1 MIDLVIG
8 SDHRGYELKEV
19 VTKHLIPI
27 DKDIE
32 KDISTFMDCGCYDPD
47 KSVDYPDVVKS
58 LAQEIDGTFN
68 MGILI
73 CGSGLG
79 VCIAANR
86 YKNIRAVTVR
96 SVKEAQMARLHNNA
110 NVLCLGADFTNKPTA
125 LRIVDAFLTTEF
137 EGGRHQKRL
146 DKIDV

>member
-1 MIDLVIG
+1 LIDLVIG
-8 SDHRGYELKEV
+8 SDHRGYNLKESIS
-19 VTKHLIPI
+19 KHLIPI

-32 KDISTFMDCGCYDPD
+32 KDITTFLDCGCYDPN
-47 KSVDYPDVVKS
+47 KSVDYPNVVKS
-58 LAQEIDGTFN
+58 LATELNSTFN

-96 SVKEAQMARLHNNA
+96 SVTEATMARKHNNA

-125 LRIVDAFLTTEF
+125 LRIVDAFLTTKF

-146 DKIDV
+146 EMIS